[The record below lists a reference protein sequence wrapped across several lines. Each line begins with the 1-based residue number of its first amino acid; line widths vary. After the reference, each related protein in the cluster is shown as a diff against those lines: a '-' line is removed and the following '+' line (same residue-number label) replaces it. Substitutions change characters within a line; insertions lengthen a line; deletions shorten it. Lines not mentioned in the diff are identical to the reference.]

1 VSAGAAFRRG
11 TATHGAARRLDAGE
25 ARHLLRRLC
34 FGAAPGEVDGL
45 VGRARG
51 EVVEELVATA
61 RTAPVDDDVRLLLP
75 AGEIEHLSAWWLDA
89 MLGAPGAR
97 LRERL
102 ALVWH
107 DHFATSHA
115 KVQDVH
121 LMYGQ
126 NRLLRTQGL
135 GDFRV
140 LLHAVVVDPA
150 MLVWLDGVENRKG
163 HPNENLARELMELF
177 ALGIGTYTE
186 ADVLEAARGL
196 SGWTVRQRRAHFEAR
211 LFDDGEKRVLGRRGR
226 LGLHEVVDTVV
237 EQAAAPRWIAQRLWR
252 AIHASEPTP
261 DELDAAARE
270 LVAVDWD
277 VGRLLVW
284 LATRDR
290 FHAAV
295 ERDTRLSS
303 PVEYVVRAQLEL
315 GTRLA
320 PIAVSR
326 AAARMGQA
334 LFRPPSVKGWD
345 GGRAWFTSTA
355 WIARQRFAAALA
367 QAADERPVEA
377 VRVALLGRLDA
388 PWLARVLAVGAQA
401 PRAAVAAIL
410 ASPEYQLQ

>member
-1 VSAGAAFRRG
+1 VRSGASALGGAASR
-11 TATHGAARRLDAGE
+11 GAARRLDVGE

-51 EVVEELVATA
+51 EVVEELVAAA
-61 RTAPVDDDVRLLLP
+61 RTAPVDDEVRLLLP
-75 AGEIEHLSAWWLDA
+75 AGDIEHVAAWWLDA
-89 MLGAPGAR
+89 MLGTTGAR
-97 LRERL
+97 LRERV

-126 NRLLRTQGL
+126 NRLLRTHGL

-140 LLHAVVVDPA
+140 LLHAAVVDPA

-177 ALGIGTYTE
+177 ALGIGNYTE

-196 SGWTVRQRRAHFEAR
+196 SGWAVRQRRAHFEAR

-226 LGLHEVVDTVV
+226 LGLHEVVDAVV
-237 EQAAAPRWIAQRLWR
+237 EQPAAPRWIALRLWR
-252 AIHASEPTP
+252 AYHAGEPTA
-261 DELDAAARE
+261 DELEAAARE

-277 VGRLLVW
+277 TGRLLVW
-284 LATRDR
+284 LATRER
-290 FHAAV
+290 FHAES
-295 ERDTRLSS
+295 ERDARLAS

-315 GTRLA
+315 GARLA
-320 PIAVSR
+320 PVAVSR

-345 GGRAWFTSTA
+345 GGRAWFTSTS

-367 QAADERPVEA
+367 EAAGER
-377 VRVALLGRLDA
+377 RVDDACTALLGRVDT
-388 PWLARVLAVGAQA
+388 PWLPRVRAVGAEA
-401 PRAAVAAIL
+401 PRAGVAAIL